1 LKIFLNFPEYF
12 MRAMAGIKF
21 YREEIMPIKFT
32 EKGKRKVEDLPV
44 RNQRYMTEIN
54 ANLTAWAEGFNA
66 LARAAKNAMDIM
78 MKHLF
83 LNRETVEA
91 NLELI
96 AVFEKLAHIHLKSQ
110 SNFAKGFTTGEQLL
124 LDLEGIKEEG
134 RMLQKW
140 LDINSIGYRETE
152 KIGKLLFEEVDEPEQ
167 PDQNEKPE
175 NPENPEEPERP

>member
-1 LKIFLNFPEYF
+1 

-21 YREEIMPIKFT
+21 REEIMPVKFT

-44 RNQRYMTEIN
+44 RNQRYMIEIT

-66 LARAAKNAMDIM
+66 LARAAKNDMEIM
-78 MKHLF
+78 MKYLF
-83 LNRETVEA
+83 LNRATVEG

-96 AVFEKLAHIHLKSQ
+96 AVYEKLAHIHLKSQ
-110 SNFAKGFTTGEQLL
+110 SDFAKGFTTGEKLL

-140 LDINSIGYRETE
+140 QDINSSGYRETE

-167 PDQNEKPE
+167 PEQPGQNEEPE
-175 NPENPEEPERP
+175 KPENPEEPERP

>member
-1 LKIFLNFPEYF
+1 

-44 RNQRYMTEIN
+44 RNQRYMIEIT

-66 LARAAKNAMDIM
+66 LARAAKNDMEIM
-78 MKHLF
+78 MKYLF
-83 LNRETVEA
+83 LNRATVEG

-96 AVFEKLAHIHLKSQ
+96 AVYEKLAHIHLKSQ
-110 SNFAKGFTTGEQLL
+110 SDFAKGFTTGEKLL

-140 LDINSIGYRETE
+140 QDINSSGYRETE

-167 PDQNEKPE
+167 PEQPGQNEEPE
-175 NPENPEEPERP
+175 KPENPEEPERP